1 MKPNRILAWTAMVLL
16 AACAV
21 GCGTPHIA
29 KPAAPPP
36 STPPSSSPVII
47 AEAQL
52 SPRSKDAIN
61 ASATLVVN
69 RENQTLTVSVD
80 AVRLAPH
87 RKYGVVLVAAPGAE
101 GPSRWLGTFQADAHG
116 EAAYMAVVQQVTSI
130 PASGWQVELTSGSSV
145 LAAGDVHLVPISN
158 QLPKSLPT
166 N

>member
-1 MKPNRILAWTAMVLL
+1 MKPKRILAWASMVLL

-21 GCGTPHIA
+21 GCGTPHLA
-29 KPAAPPP
+29 KPAAPPR
-36 STPPSSSPVII
+36 STVPSSSPVII

-52 SPRSKDAIN
+52 NPRSKSAIN

-80 AVRLAPH
+80 AVHLAPNH
-87 RKYGVVLVAAPGAE
+87 RYGVKLIATPGAP
-101 GPSRWLGTFQADAHG
+101 GPSRALGTFQADAHV

-130 PASGWQVELTSGSSV
+130 PVSGWQVELTSGSDV
-145 LAAGDVHLVPISN
+145 LAAGDVHLVPMSN